1 MKTYDQLAQEAAQA
15 FKIYFHERRRTA
27 ETLHQL
33 EESARAMEDRYDV
46 FIQVRRMGS
55 PAAALVIYGSVE
67 AWRQHREP
75 VTIIPF
81 ASV

>member
-1 MKTYDQLAQEAAQA
+1 MKTYDQLAHEAAQA
-15 FKIYFHERRRTA
+15 FKTYFHERRHTA

-33 EESARAMEDRYDV
+33 EESARAMEDRYNV

-55 PAAALVIYGSVE
+55 PDAALVIYGSAE

-81 ASV
+81 ASI